1 MMSDAGHETAR
12 WYDDEAG
19 PVVRPYAM
27 TRGRTSATGG
37 HRLDL
42 IALVAAVPPPGD
54 PGPGGPATAGDPA
67 APREAAADPGGGAST
82 GGDRGT
88 PGAGPGV
95 TEGTGGARTGGDAG
109 AGGTGPGGDAG
120 ADAAGTGAAFTSA
133 PVPWPL
139 PPDQDALLTPE
150 HVEILALCGGAPQSV
165 AEIAA
170 GLDLAIGVVRV
181 LVSDLAEAELV
192 TVTRPVPPAELPD
205 ESVLRD
211 VIEGLRAL

>member
-42 IALVAAVPPPGD
+42 IALVSAVPPPGD
-54 PGPGGPATAGDPA
+54 PGPGGPAGAREPDR
-67 APREAAADPGGGAST
+67 PRGTAADRGGGPRT
-82 GGDRGT
+82 GPDEGVRT
-88 PGAGPGV
+88 GPDA
-95 TEGTGGARTGGDAG
+95 GTGGAD
-109 AGGTGPGGDAG
+109 PGESASTT
-120 ADAAGTGAAFTSA
+120 APAA
-133 PVPWPL
+133 PPWPL
-139 PPDQDALLTPE
+139 PPEQDALLTPE

>member
-1 MMSDAGHETAR
+1 M
-12 WYDDEAG
+12 
-19 PVVRPYAM
+19 
-27 TRGRTSATGG
+27 
-37 HRLDL
+37 
-42 IALVAAVPPPGD
+42 
-54 PGPGGPATAGDPA
+54 
-67 APREAAADPGGGAST
+67 
-82 GGDRGT
+82 
-88 PGAGPGV
+88 
-95 TEGTGGARTGGDAG
+95 GTGGADPGESAATTAPAG
-109 AGGTGPGGDAG
+109 P
-120 ADAAGTGAAFTSA
+120 
-133 PVPWPL
+133 PWPL
-139 PPDQDALLTPE
+139 PPEQDALLTPE